1 MLAALKLFDNRR
13 GIGDHREAVAMKQAP
28 RQFVYSSAAFEK
40 NSLAI
45 ENQALCFSSDR
56 LFFGTMAAAECFVGR
71 LKIRARS
78 ARHRTAMRAN
88 QHSFFFQSGEITPDR
103 RGRDAQHANQVSG
116 RDASLAR
123 ENLANAKSSFF
134 GQQAHQTAP
143 HVSKRRKQADCA
155 TTQGQNAPKTTKYVI
170 FDKIRLTNAHKRT
183 N

>member
-56 LFFGTMAAAECFVGR
+56 LFFGTMATAKRFVRR
-71 LKIRARS
+71 LKIRTRS
-78 ARHRTAMRAN
+78 ARHRAAVRAN
-88 QHSFFFQSGEITPDR
+88 QHSFFFQRGQITADGG
-103 RGRDAQHANQVSG
+103 GRDAQHADQISG
-116 RDASLAR
+116 RHASLAR
-123 ENLANAKSSFF
+123 ENLADAKSSFF
-134 GQQAHQTAP
+134 GQQAHRTAP
-143 HVSKRRKQADCA
+143 HVLKRRKQADCA
-155 TTQGQNAPKTTKYVI
+155 TTQGQNGPKTTKYVI